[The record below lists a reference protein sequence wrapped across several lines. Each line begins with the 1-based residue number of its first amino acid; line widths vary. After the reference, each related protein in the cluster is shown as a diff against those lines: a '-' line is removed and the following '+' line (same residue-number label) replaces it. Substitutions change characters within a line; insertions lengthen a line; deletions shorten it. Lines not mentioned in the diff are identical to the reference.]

1 MHIPESVF
9 RSEAFPAPATPVF
22 VAEIACIMCTAVVG
36 TAIDTR
42 WPPVLTVLIEFD
54 GSRVLQRVE
63 LDRLRCPQ
71 CGGNT
76 AATEVTPRLLR
87 RDRLD
92 WRLDRPR
99 LGRPPKWLAALR
111 ATASPSDRTA

>member
-9 RSEAFPAPATPVF
+9 QSEAFPAPATPVF

-63 LDRLRCPQ
+63 LDR
-71 CGGNT
+71 
-76 AATEVTPRLLR
+76 
-87 RDRLD
+87 
-92 WRLDRPR
+92 
-99 LGRPPKWLAALR
+99 ALR
-111 ATASPSDRTA
+111 IPAHAASPFRSTFRSASAV